1 MDISEVKAALGKRV
15 RFRDDRIFCDGEY
28 ILTGCIIRL
37 NEKGEFFY
45 QAELQ
50 DVRQNKAVCIT
61 SLDKVTLERRS
72 GHERNT

>member
-28 ILTGCIIRL
+28 ILTGCIIRRSDR
-37 NEKGEFFY
+37 GRFYY

-61 SLDKVTLERRS
+61 SLDKVTLEK
-72 GHERNT
+72 EVKP